1 MDFKRPARVRLLFS
15 QAGII
20 GNCKQTDSVNALMF
34 ARHSNQFP
42 QKRHT
47 ERKREGESAHKF
59 NRYSQILFEFVW
71 QSAIDV
77 VAEIDD

>member
-1 MDFKRPARVRLLFS
+1 MTFMDFKRPATIRLLCS
-15 QAGII
+15 QAWII

-42 QKRHT
+42 QKRW
-47 ERKREGESAHKF
+47 RESVHKF
-59 NRYSQILFEFVW
+59 NRYWQILFEFVW

>member
-1 MDFKRPARVRLLFS
+1 MTFMDFKRPATIRLLSS

-20 GNCKQTDSVNALMF
+20 GDCKQTDSVNALMF

-47 ERKREGESAHKF
+47 ERERKF
-59 NRYSQILFEFVW
+59 NRYSEILFDFVW